1 MKKVINGIGFAIA
14 FLGFAGIGGAVDTGK
29 STSMPILVLIV
40 GCLILGATSLYEV
53 VKDEKKNRNSSS
65 YYMRD
70 DARPF
75 YLR

>member
-1 MKKVINGIGFAIA
+1 MKKTINGIGFAIA
-14 FLGFAGIGGAVDTGK
+14 GLGFAGIGGAVDMGK
-29 STSMPILVLIV
+29 STTLPIIVLMV

-70 DARPF
+70 DARPY